1 MIVMADVPVAEH
13 SDPACAGVF
22 RSALS
27 SMIPRVSD
35 DEIMQ
40 AFAST
45 TLSADQCDDASP
57 ASVSASLRSLNIQNN
72 VLFRMIVHS
81 RLFQSKHTGML
92 NVRCYL
98 LHCGHT
104 SRRSDFVNRCDFK
117 LIFVFVDV
125 CWIVAVV
132 SW

>member
-1 MIVMADVPVAEH
+1 MAEVPFTEV
-13 SDPACAGVF
+13 SDPDCAGVF

-27 SMIPRVSD
+27 SMIPRVSE

-45 TLSADQCDDASP
+45 TLSADQCSDASP

-81 RLFQSKHTGML
+81 RLFQARHSGML
-92 NVRCYL
+92 IGRCYL
-98 LHCGHT
+98 LFCGHT

-117 LIFVFVDV
+117 LIFVFVVV
-125 CWIVAVV
+125 CRIVTVF